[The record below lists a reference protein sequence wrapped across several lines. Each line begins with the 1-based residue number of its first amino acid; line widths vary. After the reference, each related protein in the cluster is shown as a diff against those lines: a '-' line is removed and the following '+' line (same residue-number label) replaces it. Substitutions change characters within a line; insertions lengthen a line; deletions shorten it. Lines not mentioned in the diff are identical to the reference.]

1 VLFDDDDPIP
11 DPEHDK
17 FNLTNQLSRE
27 ELLQALEEQNVNGDS
42 SAQIQKKQDRNIVR
56 VKFELY

>member
-1 VLFDDDDPIP
+1 
-11 DPEHDK
+11 
-17 FNLTNQLSRE
+17 
-27 ELLQALEEQNVNGDS
+27 LLQALEEQNVNGDS